1 MIEQPMKKKK
11 VYIAYTG
18 GTIGMKPSDK
28 GFVPQDGFLEN
39 TLASFHEF
47 KHPDM
52 PEITIRDY
60 AEPIDSANMTPED
73 WYLIAQDIQDNYDD
87 YDGFVV
93 LHGTDTMAYTASA
106 LSFMLEGLQKP
117 VILTGS
123 QIPLT
128 QLRTDA
134 RDNLINAVYLAAN
147 HPIPE
152 VCLFF
157 HDHLHR
163 GNRCSK
169 TDADGFAA
177 FTSPNMPPLASIGS
191 TIKVREHLV
200 FKQHRT
206 ELNVQK
212 FSSPKIAILTLFPGI
227 SADLVKGFLSQP
239 LDGVVLQSYGSGN
252 APIKNEALMDAI
264 REACASGQVIVNCT
278 QCLKGS
284 VNMATYETGNLLM
297 DAGVISGYDMT
308 TEAALAKLY
317 YLFSRGMDTATIRE
331 KMMTNLRGEL
341 TVPE

>member
-1 MIEQPMKKKK
+1 MSPADWQH
-11 VYIAYTG
+11 IADD
-18 GTIGMKPSDK
+18 I
-28 GFVPQDGFLEN
+28 
-39 TLASFHEF
+39 
-47 KHPDM
+47 
-52 PEITIRDY
+52 
-60 AEPIDSANMTPED
+60 ANH
-73 WYLIAQDIQDNYDD
+73 YDQ
-87 YDGFVV
+87 YDGFII

-117 VILTGS
+117 VIFTGS

-177 FTSPNMPPLASIGS
+177 FTSLNMPPLASIGS
-191 TIKVREHLV
+191 TIKIREHLV

-206 ELNVQK
+206 ELNVQQ

-227 SADLVKGFLSQP
+227 SAELVKEFLSQP

-252 APIKNEALMDAI
+252 APINNKPLMDAI
-264 REACASGQVIVNCT
+264 RKACSQGQVIVNCT
-278 QCLKGS
+278 QCMKGS
-284 VNMATYETGNLLM
+284 VNMATYETGKILM
-297 DAGVISGYDMT
+297 DAGVISGFDMT

-317 YLFSRGMDTATIRE
+317 YLFSRGLNVQTIRE
-331 KMMTNLRGEL
+331 KMITSLRGEM
-341 TVPE
+341 TV

>member
-1 MIEQPMKKKK
+1 MSEQPMKKKK

-28 GFVPQDGFLEN
+28 GFVPQEGFLEN

-252 APIKNEALMDAI
+252 APIKNEALMEAI

-317 YLFSRGMDTATIRE
+317 YLFSRGMDRQSIRE

>member
-1 MIEQPMKKKK
+1 MAKKK

-18 GTIGMKPSDK
+18 GTIGMKPSDQ
-28 GFVPQDGFLEN
+28 GFVPQKGFLGA
-39 TLASFHEF
+39 TLQSFPEF

-52 PEITIRDY
+52 PDITIHDY
-60 AEPIDSANMTPED
+60 AEPIDSANMSPED
-73 WYLIAQDIQDNYDD
+73 WHHIAEDIERNYED

-117 VILTGS
+117 VIFTGS

-147 HPIPE
+147 YPIPE
-152 VCLFF
+152 VSLFF

-163 GNRCSK
+163 GNRTIK

-177 FTSPNMPPLASIGS
+177 FSSPNMPPIASIGS
-191 TIKVREHLV
+191 TIKVREHLIWQR
-200 FKQHRT
+200 KHS
-206 ELNVQK
+206 ELTVRR

-227 SADLVKGFLSQP
+227 SDDLVRDFLAQD
-239 LDGVVLQSYGSGN
+239 LDGVVLQSFGAGN
-252 APIKNEALMDAI
+252 APVNNKPLMQAIKNAT
-264 REACASGQVIVNCT
+264 SQGKVIVNCT

-284 VNMATYETGNLLM
+284 VNMSTYETGKVLM
-297 DAGVISGYDMT
+297 DAGVTSGFDMT

-317 YLFSRGMDTATIRE
+317 YLFSRGLDAETIRE
-331 KMMTNLRGEL
+331 NVVKSLRGEL
-341 TVPE
+341 TN